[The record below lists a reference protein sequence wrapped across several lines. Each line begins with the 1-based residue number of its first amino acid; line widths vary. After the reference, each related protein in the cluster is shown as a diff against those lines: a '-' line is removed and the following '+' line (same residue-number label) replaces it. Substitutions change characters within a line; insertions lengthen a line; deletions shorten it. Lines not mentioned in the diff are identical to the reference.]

1 MLSPRNSWQVTRAVW
16 YALFMREAL
25 AKTTQDR
32 FAWFWML
39 VEPVAMIVMMIGVRT
54 VLMRGQHISGADLI
68 PWMLLGLLGFY
79 LFRDGLQRSLGA
91 IQAYK
96 GLFAYRQVKSVDPV
110 LVRCFL
116 DGMIQSLILLIFIL
130 VAILIDIDLIAEE
143 PLYALFSWISLWCLG
158 LGAALTFSAISEL
171 VPEVGRIVKITTL
184 PLLIISGVIFPLNF
198 LPFWIQELL
207 LWNPIVHGLEL
218 LRMSFFENYHHLSG
232 VSIGYLWFWNLS
244 LITLG
249 LMLHI
254 RFEPRLKAQ

>member
-39 VEPVAMIVMMIGVRT
+39 VEPIAMIAVMIGIRT
-54 VLMRGQHISGADLI
+54 VLMGGEHISGASLI
-68 PWMLLGLLGFY
+68 AWMLLGLLGFY

-96 GLFAYRQVKSVDPV
+96 GLFAYRQVKSIDPV

-116 DGMIQSLILLIFIL
+116 DGVIQSFIFIAF
-130 VAILIDIDLIAEE
+130 VLIAALVGMDFIAVE
-143 PLYALFSWISLWCLG
+143 PLYALFSWLSLWGLG
-158 LGAALTFSAISEL
+158 LGAALTFSAMSEL
-171 VPEVGRIVKITTL
+171 IPEVGKVIRITTL
-184 PLLIISGVIFPLNF
+184 PLLIISGVILPLNF
-198 LPFWIQELL
+198 LPFWLQELL
-207 LWNPIVHGLEL
+207 LLNPVVHGLEF
-218 LRMSFFENYHHLSG
+218 LRMSFFENYHHLKG
-232 VSIGYLWFWNLS
+232 VSWGYLWFWNLS
-244 LITLG
+244 LISLG

-254 RFEPRLKAQ
+254 RFEARLKAQ